1 MNIKIIDEKE
11 QFAQCEQLTAH
22 ANSIKVSH
30 IFYGGQKQFQK
41 HMEKLPVGKSMD
53 FWWK

>member
-11 QFAQCEQLTAH
+11 QFAQCET
-22 ANSIKVSH
+22 H
-30 IFYGGQKQFQK
+30 IFYGKQKQFQK
-41 HMEKLPVGKSMD
+41 HMEKLPVGKIMD